1 MNLTM
6 LKLLQI
12 WQIPL
17 GPSDVD
23 VGVVSH
29 KQLVVYK
36 GWSYARA
43 SSQAPIISIYN
54 LNPTLTLVW
63 THPLLR
69 SGVWAKTL

>member
-1 MNLTM
+1 M
-6 LKLLQI
+6 
-12 WQIPL
+12 

-63 THPLLR
+63 TVDTPLTEKWGL
-69 SGVWAKTL
+69 GKKTL